1 MNIQGPGAPPPVD
14 NEAPVVVT
22 PGVASSATRSP
33 AQAPTPSVQ
42 VQLSPALF
50 KPGQVLQVV
59 IAKIEQDALLL
70 LMQNGLTDS
79 KGDPLQIQFRVPA
92 FPGAQQGQQLSVQVA
107 EIKNNLP
114 VLRLLATNPAATQDI
129 VNTARQNLPTAQPLQ
144 TVFDHLSAVKTE
156 QPINAVLPNN
166 VRDQLDRLWRSL
178 PEMMTLQ
185 RAENLRQALK
195 YTGPF
200 LEAQLA
206 KMAMNNERVFPAMDV
221 RAQLLRLADAIR
233 QHVPQPA
240 TPQTTATTQN
250 ITPALIATLPTRTPA
265 ETTSLPATQTNAV
278 VHDTQSK
285 ARIPGQSTQIAD
297 IPPRQ
302 IPQYEGM
309 PAEKVLL
316 QLLQQADAG
325 LARMQQQQLQMLP
338 AEARPQWLLELPIK
352 TANGVDVFDMRIQQD
367 GEQKENQGDNPQYPW
382 TVMLS
387 FNLDGLGPVRAQIT
401 LYQGRISS
409 YWWAE
414 QQQTVSLFQQ
424 HRGFLENRLSHA
436 GVPFHQLVCECG
448 IPEMKPTQN
457 KIPYSNTNLDEQV

>member
-14 NEAPVVVT
+14 NEAPIVVT

-50 KPGQVLQVV
+50 KQGQILQVV

-70 LMQNGLTDS
+70 LMQNRLTDS
-79 KGDPLQIQFRVPA
+79 KGDPLQIQFRVPT
-92 FPGAQQGQQLSVQVA
+92 FPGAQVGQQLSVQVA

-114 VLRLLATNPAATQDI
+114 VLRLIATNPAATQDI
-129 VNTARQNLPTAQPLQ
+129 VNTARQNLPTTQPLQ
-144 TVFDHLSAVKTE
+144 TVFDHLSTVKNA

-185 RAENLRQALK
+185 RADNLRQTLK
-195 YTGPF
+195 YAGPF

-233 QHVPQPA
+233 QHIPQPA
-240 TPQTTATTQN
+240 NPQTPATTQS
-250 ITPALIATLPTRTPA
+250 TPPAHTAALPTRTPI
-265 ETTSLPATQTNAV
+265 ETTALPSTQIHATVQDA
-278 VHDTQSK
+278 QGK
-285 ARIPGQSTQIAD
+285 QQIPGQPVNIAD
-297 IPPRQ
+297 IPSRQ
-302 IPQYEGM
+302 MPQYEGM
-309 PAEKVLL
+309 PTEKVLL

-325 LARMQQQQLQMLP
+325 LARMQQQQLQMIP
-338 AEARPQWLLELPIK
+338 SEARPQWLLELPIK
-352 TANGVDVFDMRIQQD
+352 TANGVDVFDIRIQPD
-367 GEQKENQGDNPQYPW
+367 GEQKENQGDSAQYPW

-387 FNLDGLGPVRAQIT
+387 FNLEGLGPVRAQIS
-401 LYQGRISS
+401 LYQGRVSS

-448 IPEMKPTQN
+448 IPEVKATQN